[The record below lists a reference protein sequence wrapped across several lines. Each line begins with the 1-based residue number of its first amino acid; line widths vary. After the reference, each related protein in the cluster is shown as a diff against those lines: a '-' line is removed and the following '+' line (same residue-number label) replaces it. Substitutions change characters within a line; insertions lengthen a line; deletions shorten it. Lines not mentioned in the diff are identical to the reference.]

1 LSRVVFKKL
10 VTVEEAL
17 KALHEHVTPHC
28 VGIEEVKITE
38 AYRRILGE
46 DEDIVAGINLPPFSR
61 AIVDGYAVR
70 AIDTSLASEVNPVR
84 LKIISRISAGEESLL
99 EIKEKECIEIDTGAI
114 IPKGADAVVRV
125 EDTYIDGDY
134 AIINNSVGKGSGLAT
149 MGSDVYHGQFVM
161 SKGEELTAEKIG
173 VLAGLGYDKVKVFL
187 KPNVAIFSTGNEL
200 IEPGLELRASKIY
213 DVNQYSIGALV
224 QKSGCMPVYLG
235 IKKDNLKDI
244 REAIIEGLRCADA
257 IIMSGGTSAGVS
269 DLAYKVFD
277 GLGSP
282 GLIVHGIA
290 AKPGKPTIIAAI
302 GEKPIFG
309 LPGFPVSA
317 LIVYDLIVDPF
328 LRSMSGKKPEVKRIL
343 RANLATRYISERG
356 RREYLP
362 VFLKHSKKGLIAIPI
377 LGGSGAIASLSSAD
391 GIVEI
396 PENVELIERDERI
409 NIKLFSDAKIS
420 DIITVGDLSPISQV
434 ILSELRKTGVEVRA
448 EFRGLEHGLA
458 WMRDEIADLLVA
470 CTPKSEGASYISKIP
485 LKINKIRSFTMDMV
499 WAFYGDGISS
509 GSTFVL
515 PRIGSGL
522 RDYAEDKIKN
532 MIKDF
537 NLIGT
542 WSYDSAIGLI
552 SKRRNMIALLPLC
565 IAVKHD
571 FNFIDAFSANV
582 SYFIHEDFL
591 FTKIGK
597 KLLHIIKSKETVQT
611 LNSMLGISIK

>member
-1 LSRVVFKKL
+1 MGRVVFKKL

-17 KALHEHVTPHC
+17 KALYEHVKPHYL
-28 VGIEEVKITE
+28 GIEEVKITE
-38 AYRRILGE
+38 AYGRILG
-46 DEDIVAGINLPPFSR
+46 DDVVARIDLPPFSR

-70 AIDTSLASEVNPVR
+70 AIDTSLASETNPVR
-84 LKIISRISAGEESLL
+84 LKVIGRIFAGEEPLL
-99 EIKEKECIEIDTGAI
+99 EVKEKECVEIDTGAI

-125 EDTYIDGDY
+125 EDTSIDGDY
-134 AIINNSVGKGSGLAT
+134 AIIYNSVGKGSGLAT

-173 VLAGLGYDKVKVFL
+173 VLAGLGYDKIKVFL
-187 KPNVAIFSTGNEL
+187 KPKVAIFSTGNEL

-224 QKSGCMPVYLG
+224 QKSGCMPIYLG
-235 IKKDNLKDI
+235 IKKDNLEGI
-244 REAIIEGLRCADA
+244 REAIIEGLRCSDA

-317 LIVYDLIVDPF
+317 LIIYDLIFDPF
-328 LRSMSGKKPEVKRIL
+328 LRAMSGKRLEAKKKVK
-343 RANLATRYISERG
+343 ANLAIRYISERG

-362 VFLKHSKKGLIAIPI
+362 VFLKRSKKGLIAIPI

-391 GIVEI
+391 GILEI
-396 PENVELIERDERI
+396 PENVELIEKDERI

-420 DIITVGDLSPISQV
+420 DIIAVGDLSPVSQV
-434 ILSELRKTGVEVRA
+434 ILSELRRKGAKVRE
-448 EFRGLEHGLA
+448 EFRGLEHGLT
-458 WMRDEIADLLVA
+458 WMRDEIADLLVV
-470 CTPKSEGASYISKIP
+470 CTPESERALDLSKITFKISKIG
-485 LKINKIRSFTMDMV
+485 SFTMDMV
-499 WAFYGDGISS
+499 WAFYGDEAISS

-532 MIKDF
+532 MVKDF
-537 NLIGT
+537 NLIET
-542 WSYDSAIGLI
+542 WSYDASIDLI
-552 SKRRNMIALLPLC
+552 SNRRNMVALLPLC
-565 IAVKHD
+565 VAVKHD
-571 FNFIDAFSANV
+571 LNFIDAFSAKV
-582 SYFIHEDFL
+582 SYFIREDFP
-591 FTKIGK
+591 FSKAGK
-597 KLLHIIKSKETVQT
+597 KLLQIMKSKETIQT
-611 LNSMLGISIK
+611 LNSLLGISVE